1 MWNVELFSNCHT
13 LTVLVFVDAFDDVD
27 DDDVGGLGG
36 LGLSLL
42 F

>member
-1 MWNVELFSNCHT
+1 MWNVELFSNCHA
-13 LTVLVFVDAFDDVD
+13 LTVLVFVDAF
-27 DDDVGGLGG
+27 DDVGGLGG